1 MHVRAKVASAAIAT
15 VAIGG
20 AVAMSVPSASADH
33 NGHIKHVLL
42 ISVDGMHQS
51 DLDWYV
57 ANHPNSELAKL
68 ASGGAEFANNHT
80 SDPSDSDPGGTA
92 LMTGGD
98 PRATGVYYDV
108 EYSHGVFPPG
118 TTNCSGPVPGG
129 NAIYDSPDDKL
140 PAVPDLLNNGS
151 GNTFP
156 SFDEGGSIFPGGGD
170 TNPGAIMNLSPHPQS
185 GLDPATFPVDPT
197 TCQPIM
203 PWDYLKINSIFQ
215 VIHNAGMRTAWS
227 DKHAIYTSFNG
238 HGSGGNSINDFFGPR
253 DRLAGGRAERRPV
266 SDRHGLGARRRRHQA
281 VRRLQG
287 PSNPE

>member
-20 AVAMSVPSASADH
+20 TVAMVVPSASAH
-33 NGHIKHVLL
+33 RKGQIEHVLL

-51 DLDWYV
+51 DLNWYV

-68 ASGGAEFANNHT
+68 ASGGAEFTNNHT

-129 NAIYDSPDDKL
+129 NVIYDSPDDTL
-140 PAVPDLLNNGS
+140 NAVPDLLNNGS
-151 GNTFP
+151 DQTFP
-156 SFDEGGSIFPGGGD
+156 SFDEGGSIYPNGVD
-170 TNPGAIMNLSPHPQS
+170 KNPGAIMNLTAHPQS
-185 GLDPATFPVDPT
+185 GLNPGSFPVDPT
-197 TCQPIM
+197 TCQPIA
-203 PWDYLKINSIFQ
+203 PWDYLKVNTIFQ
-215 VIHNAGMRTAWS
+215 VIHNTGRLTAW
-227 DKHAIYTSFNG
+227 
-238 HGSGGNSINDFFGPR
+238 
-253 DRLAGGRAERRPV
+253 
-266 SDRHGLGARRRRHQA
+266 
-281 VRRLQG
+281 
-287 PSNPE
+287 